1 MSNTHTKTLN
11 VLLLGT
17 PACGEE
23 FAHWIETHAHVRRVD
38 DLEAALEL
46 LKTETFDFVLSPP
59 ADIQHLQ
66 ATPFHEQIPAL
77 FDSVNQGVCVVD
89 REGNLVWANPKML
102 SFPEELRTRVC
113 RCCRETFEGARAE
126 GTKEGAALRGRRFSL
141 TTEGNEFF
149 EVNATPISDQRNQLS
164 QVAAVVWNTTDVR
177 RLQDKIDAIDRA
189 GRALVSLDT
198 EKFSQLDTQERLE
211 LLEQKILESVHDVLH
226 FDNFAIMVLD
236 RNTNKLEMVLS
247 YGMSTEAQRTE
258 MFATTESSG
267 ISGYVAARGRSYICP
282 DVTRDP
288 RYLSGIPGACSSLT
302 VPLKLHDEVVGV
314 ANFESIKQAG
324 FNEDDRQ
331 FAEIFGRHIALALH
345 ILELL
350 VSERYN
356 TTGKLGSN
364 VMAEITG
371 PLNDIL
377 SEVERLT
384 EDYIGHDDLRHRL
397 RSVSENAVKIRDS
410 IKDVITAKPGL
421 VGSRSGGADEADP
434 LLVEKCILVADDED
448 IIRETIHD
456 VLSGCGCRVVCAQ
469 DGERALQLIGE
480 HSLDLV
486 LSDIKMPGKN
496 GYEVFAAAKEAN
508 AATPVILMTGFGYDP
523 NHSIVRAR
531 REGLAAVLFKPFKVD
546 QLLDEIRSA
555 LRPAEA

>member
-1 MSNTHTKTLN
+1 MSETHTRTLN
-11 VLLLGT
+11 VLQLGK
-17 PACGEE
+17 PECGEE
-23 FAHWIETHAHVRRVD
+23 FARWIEAHARVRRVK
-38 DLEAALEL
+38 DLDAALQL
-46 LKTETFDFVLSPP
+46 LRTEAFDFVLSAP
-59 ADIQHLQ
+59 ADMQQLE
-66 ATPFHEQIPAL
+66 AAPFHEQMPAL
-77 FDSVNQGVCVVD
+77 FDTVNQGVCIVD
-89 REGNLVWANPKML
+89 GEGSLVWANPKML
-102 SFPEELRTRVC
+102 SFPAELRTRVC
-113 RCCRETFEGARAE
+113 RCCRETFEWAQAE
-126 GTKEGAALRGRRFSL
+126 ENQEGAVLRGRRFSL
-141 TTEGNEFF
+141 TTEANEYF
-149 EVNATPISDQRNQLS
+149 EVNATPVSDQNGQLR
-164 QVAAVVWNTTDVR
+164 QVAAVVRNTTDVR

-211 LLEQKILESVHDVLH
+211 LLEQKILESVHDVLN

-236 RNTNKLEMVLS
+236 KKTNKLEMVLS
-247 YGMSTEAQRTE
+247 YGLSSRAQQTE
-258 MFATTESSG
+258 MFAATESSG
-267 ISGYVAARGRSYICP
+267 ISGYVAARGRSYICS

-288 RYLSGIPGACSSLT
+288 RYLSGVAGACSSLT

-314 ANFESIKQAG
+314 ANFESVKPAA

-331 FAEIFGRHIALALH
+331 FAEIFGRHIALSLH

-350 VSERYN
+350 VSERYT

-384 EDYIGHDDLRHRL
+384 EDYIGHDELRHRF

-410 IKDVITAKPGL
+410 IKQVITAKPGL
-421 VGSRSGGADEADP
+421 VGARSGAADEADP
-434 LLVEKCILVADDED
+434 LLAGKCILVADDED
-448 IIRETIHD
+448 VIRETIHD

-469 DGERALQLIGE
+469 DGACALELIQE

-486 LSDIKMPGKN
+486 LSDIKMPGKS

-546 QLLDEIRSA
+546 QLLREIRTA
-555 LRPAEA
+555 LKPAEA